1 MDLFS
6 GYDQMLL
13 GQTETEI
20 NEPTTQQNGEM
31 PSPFESQAVE
41 EETFNHLKNGGGMF
55 DGMGQML
62 DPAKQQANMAATAE
76 AQRAAAAAEEASKR
90 WIKAVPNTVVIA
102 GVVALAALFLLRKKA

>member
-41 EETFNHLKNGGGMF
+41 EETFNALRNGGAVE
-55 DGMGQML
+55 DTMGVG
-62 DPAKQQANMAATAE
+62 AE
-76 AQRAAAAAEEASKR
+76 APAAAPAAVAPAPKQ
-90 WIKAVPNTVVIA
+90 WIA
-102 GVVALAALFLLRKKA
+102 GVPNVAVVVGVAALALFLLRKKA

>member
-31 PSPFESQAVE
+31 PSPYESQAVE
-41 EETFNHLKNGGGMF
+41 EETFETLRNGGAVE
-55 DGMGQML
+55 DNMGVG
-62 DPAKQQANMAATAE
+62 AE
-76 AQRAAAAAEEASKR
+76 APAPVMAPVMAQQPTRAGIPPAL
-90 WIKAVPNTVVIA
+90 VLTL
-102 GVVALAALFLLRKKA
+102 VAIGAIFLFSRK

>member
-41 EETFNHLKNGGGMF
+41 EDTFNHLKNGGGMF
-55 DGMGQML
+55 DGMGQ
-62 DPAKQQANMAATAE
+62 DTPVAAGA
-76 AQRAAAAAEEASKR
+76 
-90 WIKAVPNTVVIA
+90 
-102 GVVALAALFLLRKKA
+102 ALAASAGGTSAGVQMQAKTGIPPVLIYAAVAFGLLYFLGKKN